1 MEYTNVSSAIT
12 PSTLRLTN
20 TIPEPDGHLFTT
32 RSEHRWALWMIIPT
46 VLCHVSNRTLK
57 YIVNIHS
64 LTFHIIICIHIHVP
78 IFVVSDDFYIL
89 YFEQACID
97 WRWHV
102 NAVGHTSVT
111 CSMMAPPPRVFDTA
125 WTLQPCYLC
134 QSTATHMIYR
144 HLVKNKVF
152 TLSIVFFSSNYPL
165 GEAPNRR
172 VALRTLVRKTNEWDN
187 VQYSPITFD
196 YREYFFAKKPW

>member
-1 MEYTNVSSAIT
+1 MEYTNVSSAII

-57 YIVNIHS
+57 FIVNIHS

-78 IFVVSDDFYIL
+78 IFAVSDDFYIL
-89 YFEQACID
+89 YIEQACID
-97 WRWHV
+97 WRWPV
-102 NAVGHTSVT
+102 NAVGHISVT
-111 CSMMAPPPRVFDTA
+111 CSVMAPPPRVFDTA

-152 TLSIVFFSSNYPL
+152 TLSIGFFNYPL
-165 GEAPNRR
+165 GEAPSRR
-172 VALRTLVRKTNEWDN
+172 VALRTLVRKTKSMGQCSELTNNAWIKS
-187 VQYSPITFD
+187 VAI
-196 YREYFFAKKPW
+196 FAKNPW